1 MEEKKAEKRI
11 GDGIGN
17 DRGMVLVVS
26 LLLITVLV
34 LLSSTAV
41 TTTTTDLKIAGNYKE
56 GVRAL
61 YDAEAGIHYTIG
73 LLRSAVVT
81 LPPLPSG
88 TTTTPAITPPA
99 GFTFSGIALTN
110 LGSDRYRLSARGS
123 AAVGAQKALETIFT
137 KASAIPPLGEGAM
150 AMYGNGPTVQLK
162 AGKGG
167 GANIDGHN
175 YPLPAN
181 FSCQGASCRTTG
193 SDTGAKTGL
202 YTAVAPTIT
211 GSLNH
216 LDGNPP
222 QTTGGGISTNQ
233 QWIDFVD
240 YIIGNGLYVDNQ
252 LGTRAAPLITRVPSG
267 STLGGNMD
275 GAGII
280 IVDNGGAFD
289 VGGTGHYE
297 GLVILRGTGTFTGR
311 GTGNIFG
318 SVITIDHAAKTV
330 DLNGTVDILYS
341 SQALANLANIGAL
354 QTISI
359 RSWKDTSLE

>member
-1 MEEKKAEKRI
+1 METKRKEKTIGSEK
-11 GDGIGN
+11 
-17 DRGMVLVVS
+17 GMVLVVS

-73 LLRSAVVT
+73 LLRSAAVT

-99 GFTFSGIALTN
+99 GFSFSGITLTN
-110 LGSDRYRLSARGS
+110 LGSDRYRLTVRGS
-123 AAVGAQKALETIFT
+123 AAVGAQKALEAIFT
-137 KASAIPPLGEGAM
+137 KTLTTPPPGEGAM
-150 AMYGNGPTVQLK
+150 AMYGSSPTVQLK
-162 AGKGG
+162 VGLGG
-167 GANIDGHN
+167 GVDIDGHN
-175 YPLPAN
+175 HPLPVD
-181 FSCQGASCRTTG
+181 FTCQGSSCRTTG
-193 SDTGAKTGL
+193 SETGAKTGL
-202 YTAVAPTIT
+202 YTAGAPTIT
-211 GSLNH
+211 GNLDH
-216 LDGNPP
+216 LAGEPP

-240 YIIGNGLYVDNQ
+240 YVIGNGLYVDNQ

-267 STLGGNMD
+267 STLAGNLD

-280 IVDNGGAFD
+280 IVDNGGALS
-289 VGGTGHYE
+289 VGGSGHFE
-297 GLVILRGTGTFTGR
+297 GLVILRGTGTFVGN
-311 GTGNIFG
+311 GTGSIFG

-330 DLNGTVDILYS
+330 GLDGTVDILYS
-341 SQALANLANIGAL
+341 SQALANLSNIGAL
-354 QTISI
+354 QTI
-359 RSWKDTSLE
+359 RLKSWKDTSLE

>member
-1 MEEKKAEKRI
+1 MEAKKPKKKIGKKIASEK
-11 GDGIGN
+11 GL
-17 DRGMVLVVS
+17 VLVVS

-34 LLSSTAV
+34 LLSSTAI
-41 TTTTTDLKIAGNYKE
+41 TTTTTDMKIAGNYKE
-56 GVRAL
+56 GVKAL

-73 LLRSAVVT
+73 LLRSSTIT

-99 GFTFSGIALTN
+99 GFSFSGIALTN
-110 LGSDRYRLSARGS
+110 LGSDRYRLSARGN
-123 AAVGAQKALETIFT
+123 AAIGAQKALETIFT
-137 KASAIPPLGEGAM
+137 KASSTPPAGEGAM
-150 AMYGNGPTVQLK
+150 AMYGNSPTVQLK
-162 AGKGG
+162 SGKGG
-167 GANIDGHN
+167 SANVDGHN
-175 YPLPAN
+175 YPLPAD
-181 FSCQGASCRTTG
+181 FSCQGSSCRTTG

-202 YTAVAPTIT
+202 YTANAPTIT

-240 YIIGNGLYVDNQ
+240 YVINNGLYVDNQ
-252 LGTRAAPLITRVPSG
+252 LGTRAVPLITRVPSG

-289 VGGTGHYE
+289 VGGTGHFE
-297 GLVILRGTGTFTGR
+297 GLVILRGTGTLTGH

-354 QTISI
+354 QTI
-359 RSWKDTSLE
+359 RVTSWKDTSLE

>member
-1 MEEKKAEKRI
+1 MEAKKLEKK
-11 GDGIGN
+11 IGN
-17 DRGMVLVVS
+17 ERGMVLVVS

-56 GVRAL
+56 GVKAL

-73 LLRSAVVT
+73 LLRSSTVT
-81 LPPLPSG
+81 LPALPSG
-88 TTTTPAITPPA
+88 TTTTPAIAPPT
-99 GFTFSGIALTN
+99 GFSFSGITLTN
-110 LGSDRYRLSARGS
+110 LGSNRYQLSARGN
-123 AAVGAQKALETIFT
+123 AAVGARKALDVIFT
-137 KASAIPPLGEGAM
+137 QASAVPPIGEGAM
-150 AMYGNGPTVQLK
+150 AMYGDSPVVELK
-162 AGKGG
+162 SGKGG

-181 FSCQGASCRTTG
+181 FSCQGSSCRTTG
-193 SDTGAKTGL
+193 ADAGAKNGL
-202 YTAVAPTIT
+202 YTANAPTIT

-222 QTTGGGISTNQ
+222 QTTGGGLYTNQ

-240 YIIGNGLYVDNQ
+240 YVINNGLYVENQ

-280 IVDNGGAFD
+280 IVDNGGAFS
-289 VGGTGHYE
+289 VGGTGHFE
-297 GLVILRGTGTFTGR
+297 GLVILRGTGTFTGH

-341 SQALANLANIGAL
+341 SEALSNLSNIGSL
-354 QTISI
+354 QTI
-359 RSWKDTSLE
+359 RVTSWRDTSLE